1 MAATSVKSGSWS
13 LATWLARLEPG
24 DPCPLC
30 GAPLEVVISR
40 AGTTSSVPHVDLERG
55 QSDSGCPQLVCR
67 LCGFEEGVCEMSGG
81 PGHGLLETAA

>member
-13 LATWLARLEPG
+13 LATWLACLEPG

-30 GAPLEVVISR
+30 GAPLEVVMSGP
-40 AGTTSSVPHVDLERG
+40 GTTSSVPRMHPERV
-55 QSDSGCPQLVCR
+55 QSDSGYPQLVCR

>member
-30 GAPLEVVISR
+30 GAPLEVVTPGP
-40 AGTTSSVPHVDLERG
+40 GTTSSVPGMHPERV
-55 QSDSGCPQLVCR
+55 QSDSDCQQLVCR
-67 LCGFEEGVCEMSGG
+67 SCGFEEGECEMSGG